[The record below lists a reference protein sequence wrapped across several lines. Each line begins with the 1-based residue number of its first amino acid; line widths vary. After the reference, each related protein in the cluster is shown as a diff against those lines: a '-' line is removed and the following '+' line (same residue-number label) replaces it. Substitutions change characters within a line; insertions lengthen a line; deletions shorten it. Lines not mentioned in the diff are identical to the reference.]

1 MTTPF
6 TPPESPHL
14 ANTDGRFQLSDH
26 VTSLDEAPGKKTAK
40 RRLEDAVER
49 IADEQRK
56 LYAQNNWALL
66 LVFQAMDAAGKD
78 STIRNVLSGVNP
90 AGCSVTSFK
99 RPSSREL
106 NHDFLWRTTQALL
119 QRGMIGVFNRSHY
132 EEVLVVRVHPEI
144 LDHQR
149 LPFRPV
155 EKQLWP
161 ERMASIRDHEQHLAR
176 NGTAI
181 LKFFLN
187 VSREEQRQRFLARL
201 EQPHKRWKFE
211 ANDVRERGY
220 WDSYM
225 DAYEAAIRETSRPW
239 APWYSIPADNKPVMR
254 YLVAELIADALES
267 LSLNYPSTGA
277 SDQALHDELHERLK
291 NETLR
296 D

>member
-6 TPPESPHL
+6 NPPESPHL
-14 ANTDGRFQLSDH
+14 ADTEGGFRLADH
-26 VTSLDEAPGKKTAK
+26 ATALAEGPDKKTAK
-40 RRLEDAVER
+40 RQLEDAVER

-56 LYAQNNWALL
+56 LYAQNDWALL

-90 AGCSVTSFK
+90 AGCAVTSFK

-106 NHDFLWRTTQALL
+106 NHDFLWRTTQALP
-119 QRGMIGVFNRSHY
+119 QRGRIGVFNRSHY
-132 EEVLVVRVHPEI
+132 EEVLVVRVHPGI

-149 LPFRPV
+149 LPFRP
-155 EKQLWP
+155 EESELWAD
-161 ERMASIRDHEQHLAR
+161 RMMSIRDHERHLAR

-211 ANDVRERGY
+211 ANDVRERAY
-220 WDSYM
+220 WDAYM
-225 DAYEAAIRETSRPW
+225 DAYESAIRETSRAW
-239 APWYSIPADNKPVMR
+239 APWYAIPADNKPVMR

-267 LSLNYPSTGA
+267 LKLDYPSTGA
-277 SDQALHDELHERLK
+277 SDQALHDELHEQLK
-291 NETLR
+291 K
-296 D
+296 DA